1 MSRLRASTNM
11 YTSLRR
17 SAQQI
22 PESVLSGNF
31 RADSGTRI
39 NKSLPSGVMALL
51 ITQPWVSN
59 LQKHTGAPERE
70 AGGGYKEREWKLGA
84 ETPRVQAASIMI
96 SYL

>member
-39 NKSLPSGVMALL
+39 NKSLPPGVMALL
-51 ITQPWVSN
+51 ITQPGSVTSRN
-59 LQKHTGAPERE
+59 TQGRQRGRLEVVTRSVNG
-70 AGGGYKEREWKLGA
+70 
-84 ETPRVQAASIMI
+84 S
-96 SYL
+96 